1 MHVTTNESSKAKQ
14 QPNKLNKQKNKEI
27 KTWRQN
33 QLNICLALI
42 IVVECGDDAS
52 MHTTMWHDPNFN
64 LIFFLFV
71 NLKLSLINL
80 KMLAYAP
87 RS

>member
-1 MHVTTNESSKAKQ
+1 VHVTTNESSKTKQ
-14 QPNKLNKQKNKEI
+14 QPYKLNKQKNKEI

-52 MHTTMWHDPNFN
+52 MHTTM
-64 LIFFLFV
+64 
-71 NLKLSLINL
+71 
-80 KMLAYAP
+80 
-87 RS
+87 